1 MQNKLPNPN
10 SLRFDHTAEEINAL
24 ADSCIVEWTATLDS
38 IIKLE
43 GDRTFANTIEP
54 LAKFE
59 YNSGRIGN
67 NLNFYKHMSTS
78 KELRD
83 ASLAA
88 SKKFDDWGIE
98 QDMRY
103 DFFEAIKNFK
113 T

>member
-1 MQNKLPNPN
+1 
-10 SLRFDHTAEEINAL
+10 
-24 ADSCIVEWTATLDS
+24 
-38 IIKLE
+38 
-43 GDRTFANTIEP
+43 
-54 LAKFE
+54 
-59 YNSGRIGN
+59 
-67 NLNFYKHMSTS
+67 MSTS